1 MNIED
6 IDPTPIV
13 AAVVVTVGGVWKYLT
28 SKHEMQHAIK
38 VKELEASEEH
48 QESLIERIKAMGEEN
63 KESLKK
69 VEQLQTRVL
78 DISIELATSKEKIKH
93 LEEEVLLYELR
104 KKIETMGKM

>member
-13 AAVVVTVGGVWKYLT
+13 AAMVIAAGGVWKFLT
-28 SKHEMQHAIK
+28 SKHQMQHDIK

-48 QESLIERIKAMGEEN
+48 QDSLIERIKAMGVEN
-63 KESLKK
+63 KEALKK
-69 VEQLQTRVL
+69 VEDLQA
-78 DISIELATSKEKIKH
+78 DILELSIKLATSREKIKH

-104 KKIETMGKM
+104 KKVETMGKL

>member
-13 AAVVVTVGGVWKYLT
+13 AAVVIAVGGVWKYLT
-28 SKHEMQHAIK
+28 SKHQMQHDIK

-48 QESLIERIKAMGEEN
+48 QDSLIERIKAMGQEN
-63 KESLKK
+63 KDSLKK
-69 VEQLQTRVL
+69 VEKLQGKIL
-78 DISIELATSKEKIKH
+78 DISVELATSKEKIKH

-104 KKIETMGKM
+104 KKIETMGKI